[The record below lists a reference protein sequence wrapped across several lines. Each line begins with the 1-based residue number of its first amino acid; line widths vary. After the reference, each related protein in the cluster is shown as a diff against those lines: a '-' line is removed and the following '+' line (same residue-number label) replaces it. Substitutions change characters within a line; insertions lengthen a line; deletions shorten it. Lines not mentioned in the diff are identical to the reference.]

1 LNLGVEDIWVK
12 EENEKNFWTA
22 KLFPVF
28 TLQELNDES
37 PAFFLSK
44 AITSVQSGNENI
56 SNPVTSEA
64 VQQWKVSSRL
74 SLADI
79 LSCSDY
85 NGFLS
90 WQIMLDSVY
99 KLELHEHIENNSDLF
114 QAIDKMV
121 DLWRVYY
128 LSCRSTAS
136 GGLTMEKSA
145 ALLLF
150 FLCYSHFYSM
160 EDLMNELQSRNKNS
174 SPQKEV
180 LEFLSAFLP
189 SETNRLQIIG
199 GINSFLQS
207 FHHSISYDYSNKLQL
222 FILFLQKLIV
232 ESKDLVRISLSLY
245 EIGKCLP
252 SSHQPRVLFLIGC
265 LLNVKELCSLV
276 DFSQFQSPSRDV
288 MLHSI
293 QNVNDFELKLQFL
306 YERIFQSSVF
316 DKLRNVVD
324 VPSNSHKLPCLKGSP
339 SLPSFIED
347 NTQLLIQYHLYLSIM
362 ENLHVQQKPAEQPH
376 GNHNSSSSSSSL
388 PSADYWM
395 NYNSDNS
402 LNRNKVVKVT
412 SPVRIDLAGGWVRE
426 LLFFCFVFLFDLLLL
441 LYLE

>member
-1 LNLGVEDIWVK
+1 VEDIWTK
-12 EENEKNFWTA
+12 EENEKNLWTA
-22 KLFPVF
+22 KLFPVCTF
-28 TLQELNDES
+28 QELNDES

-44 AITSVQSGNENI
+44 AISSLQNTNENI
-56 SNPVTSEA
+56 SNNVTSEA
-64 VQQWKVSSRL
+64 VQQWKESSRL
-74 SLADI
+74 SLSDI

-99 KLELHEHIENNSDLF
+99 KLELHESIENNSDLF

-128 LSCRSTAS
+128 LSC
-136 GGLTMEKSA
+136 GNELTMEKSA
-145 ALLLF
+145 VLLLF
-150 FLCYSHFYSM
+150 FLCYSHFYPM
-160 EDLMNELQSRNKNS
+160 EALLNELQSGKKTS

-180 LEFLSAFLP
+180 LEFLSTFLP
-189 SETNRLQIIG
+189 SETDNHFQIIS

-222 FILFLQKLIV
+222 FLLFLQKLIV
-232 ESKDLVRISLSLY
+232 ESGDLVRISLSFY
-245 EIGKCLP
+245 EIGKSLP
-252 SSHQPRVLFLIGC
+252 SSHQPRLLFLIGC
-265 LLNVKELCSLV
+265 LLNVKELYSLV

-288 MLHSI
+288 MLSSI

-316 DKLRNVVD
+316 DKLRNILD
-324 VPSNSHKLPCLKGSP
+324 APSKSHKLPCLKGFP

-347 NTQLLIQYHLYLSIM
+347 NAQLLIQYHLYLSIM
-362 ENLHVQQKPAEQPH
+362 ENLQVQQKQAEAEQPH
-376 GNHNSSSSSSSL
+376 GNHNNGSSSSSSL
-388 PSADYWM
+388 PSADYWL
-395 NYNSDNS
+395 NYNSNNS
-402 LNRNKVVKVT
+402 LNRNKVIKVT

-426 LLFFCFVFLFDLLLL
+426 TIVPFHSLFSF
-441 LYLE
+441 